1 MNALT
6 TAAQRHP
13 APATLALMDPAQF
26 DQMQRVGKM
35 LALSPLFPEHLRK
48 GTQDERIANG
58 VLVMNMAVR
67 LREDPLT
74 VAQNI
79 YFVSGRPGWNTTY
92 MIAKANMHGVFKNPI
107 DWEVSGKGTD
117 NLSVTAFA
125 ELSGT
130 GKRVEMTADMAMAQA
145 EGWTKN
151 PKYKSIP
158 ETMLRYRSAAA
169 LIRLYCP
176 EVMIGLP
183 VGIEI
188 ETEMRDVTPPSERS
202 EPVGMEAARAVIN
215 NRAGKTVGGEI
226 VDEET
231 GEVTQ
236 IEDRRAAQQTMPQE
250 REKAEPTPVARR
262 QSKPRTDGTPYTE
275 GGAKQGELVAQD
287 ADKAGG
293 DDERPEDFGRFV
305 DHIDRTISDELNDG
319 ASLAEVMDLY
329 DAQLAKIK
337 KFAPTEYAR
346 MVKSYEDFSRGGS
359 AEQD

>member
-1 MNALT
+1 MNALA
-6 TAAQRHP
+6 TAVQRHP
-13 APATLALMDPAQF
+13 APATLAWMDPAQF
-26 DQMQRVGKM
+26 DQMQRDGKM

-79 YFVSGRPGWNTTY
+79 YFVNGRPVWNTTY

-188 ETEMRDVTPPSERS
+188 EAEMRDVTPPSERS

-231 GEVTQ
+231 GEVARV
-236 IEDRRAAQQTMPQE
+236 EDQRHAQQTIEPE
-250 REKAEPTPVARR
+250 REKAAASTSRR
-262 QSKPRTDGTPYTE
+262 KQTPRTDGTPYTE
-275 GGAKQGELVAQD
+275 GGAKQGELAAQD
-287 ADKAGG
+287 ADKAGS

>member
-48 GTQDERIANG
+48 GTQEERIANG

-79 YFVSGRPGWNTTY
+79 YFVNGRPGWNTTY

-107 DWEVSGKGTD
+107 DWEVSGKGSD

-130 GKRVEMTADMAMAQA
+130 CKRVEMTADMAMAQA

-183 VGIEI
+183 IGIEV
-188 ETEMRDVTPPSERS
+188 ETEMRDVTPSSERS
-202 EPVGMEAARAVIN
+202 EPAGMEAARAAIN
-215 NRAGKTVGGEI
+215 ARAGNTIDGEI
-226 VDEET
+226 VDGET

-236 IEDRRAAQQTMPQE
+236 IEDQRAAQQTMPQE
-250 REKAEPTPVARR
+250 PEKVAARR
-262 QSKPRTDGTPYTE
+262 QSKPRTDSTPYTE
-275 GGAKQGELVAQD
+275 GGPKQGELVAQD
-287 ADKAGG
+287 ADKGG
-293 DDERPEDFGRFV
+293 SDDKRPADFGRFV
-305 DHIDRTISDELNDG
+305 DHIDQTISDELNDG

-329 DAQLAKIK
+329 DAQLAEIK
-337 KFAPTEYAR
+337 KFAPTEHAR
-346 MVKSYEDFSRGGS
+346 MVKSYEDYARGDS